1 MLNTFCD
8 GKHME
13 LIAPP
18 TPICGV
24 SILGKHCSRLS
35 GTCGNPTA
43 TKHSQFVLKEGDHST
58 PILSHWPISL
68 VQRLYLPP
76 LQCGGV

>member
-1 MLNTFCD
+1 
-8 GKHME
+8 ME

-18 TPICGV
+18 PPISEV

-35 GTCGNPTA
+35 GACGNAIA

-58 PILSHWPISL
+58 TILSHWPISL
-68 VQRLYLPP
+68 VQRLYLGP